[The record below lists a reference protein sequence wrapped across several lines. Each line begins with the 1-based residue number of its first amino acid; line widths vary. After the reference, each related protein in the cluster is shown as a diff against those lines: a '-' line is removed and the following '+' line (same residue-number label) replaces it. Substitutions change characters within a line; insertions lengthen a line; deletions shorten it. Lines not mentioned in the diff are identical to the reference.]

1 MEPRRRCIF
10 IAACLLAAALPAF
23 AADAEDAERKKLA
36 AEGKFK
42 IRQQKEGVAVDI
54 AFRGDAKVG
63 EVFDVRRGDDL
74 IGYAKVTEMEGYWPK
89 LSFLLG
95 GGHDGDL
102 LTRLAPPKPKVQLLT
117 DDLECREAK
126 ELRALVGDGLTP
138 VKIGEKMRAPAKDE
152 MLIVL
157 YHAGAPFMMG
167 DPIVE
172 PHAARGGTV
181 VADMMAYCHL
191 RGMDADESFFE
202 GPPALRIIDKGPLT
216 RGLVEEARIPWYGKR
231 EVIVEVPLRSE
242 SRSKSKSKSKTKQKP
257 PTRKVKKMRYVAR
270 IAPGTM
276 PRESMK
282 QIATDESTEKSAV
295 LYEAIGGGILAVDL
309 ISLNGRGGIDPG
321 CKNKW
326 LFVARA
332 LGGGPTWSV
341 FRPAKP
347 EWDDVAG
354 EIDSFQQ
361 GHPDIVK
368 KVMEGGG
375 SGDDN
380 LVNSLTLGPEG
391 KPLVL
396 LVGGMGGDEWLTT
409 VALLRV
415 FELLINPED
424 WRMDWVRGKLRIKIV
439 PCVNV
444 AGYKK
449 GTAANANGVELGR
462 NFPYQWAEQA
472 DKKGAG
478 SEPFSE
484 PETTLLKRL
493 VEREKPVAVLDI
505 GVDPYDKG
513 YGLVR
518 ARDADAAQRGLLRV
532 VRDVVNARIR
542 HRYVL
547 GEKPLTVPL
556 FKGGARPSLA
566 NWAGTQG
573 ALAAS
578 LRICGDGEDS
588 LINTDVAIEG
598 TLAFLYA
605 TALAREPAPQPPAR
619 PKPAPRRPR
628 RSSSK

>member
-1 MEPRRRCIF
+1 MGSHARWF
-10 IAACLLAAALPAF
+10 FAAACLLAAALPAF

-36 AEGKFK
+36 SEGKFK
-42 IRQQKEGVAVDI
+42 IRQQKEGMVVDVAYK
-54 AFRGDAKVG
+54 GDAKVG
-63 EVFDVRRGDDL
+63 DVFDVRRGDDL
-74 IGYAKVTEMEGYWPK
+74 IGYAEVAEMAGYWPK

-95 GGHDGDL
+95 GGHEGDL
-102 LTRLAPPKPKVQLLT
+102 LTRLAPPKPKAQLLT
-117 DDLECREAK
+117 DDLECREAR
-126 ELRALVGDGLTP
+126 ELRALVGDGLTV
-138 VKIGEKMRAPAKDE
+138 VKIGDKMRAPANDE

-172 PHAARGGTV
+172 PHAARGGKV
-181 VADMMAYCHL
+181 VADMMAYCHI

-202 GPPALRIIDKGPLT
+202 APPSLRIIDKGPLT
-216 RGLVEEARIPWYGKR
+216 RGLVEESRIPWCGTR
-231 EVIVEVPLRSE
+231 EVVVEVPLRST
-242 SRSKSKSKSKTKQKP
+242 SKSKSKSKEKP

-282 QIATDESTEKSAV
+282 QIATDESTEKSAL

-332 LGGGPTWSV
+332 LGGGPTWSA

-347 EWDDVAG
+347 EWDDIAG
-354 EIDSFQQ
+354 EIDSFQA
-361 GHPDIVK
+361 GHPDSVK

-375 SGDDN
+375 SGDGN
-380 LVNSLTLGPEG
+380 LVSSLAFGPEG

-396 LVGGMGGDEWLTT
+396 LVGGISGNDWLGS

-415 FELLINPED
+415 VELLINPED

-439 PCVNV
+439 PCLNI

-484 PETTLLKRL
+484 PETAILKRL
-493 VEREKPVAVLDI
+493 IEDEKPVAVLDI

-547 GEKPLTVPL
+547 GDKPLTVPL
-556 FKGGARPSLA
+556 FKGGAHPSLA
-566 NWAGTQG
+566 NWAGTMG

-588 LINTDVAIEG
+588 LTNTDVAIET

-619 PKPAPRRPR
+619 PKPVPRRTR
-628 RSSSK
+628 RSTRK